1 MLKVGVGLA
10 GYVNICVQGAR
21 GTREYLFTNAFVDIG
36 LAAMSGAWRRSSG
49 YTPDI
54 LHLGSGRFER
64 DDHTATG
71 LVQQRHQVDLRRV
84 DTTTQVG
91 SDTLVVTD
99 KFTSDRTAKGTA
111 WVLREFGSSWTD
123 VSGLITYS
131 QLRDSQGTPT
141 EIQLDET
148 DTVTFTYY
156 FQYIYPIRYEGTM
169 QWESAG
175 EVGEVPYTF
184 ALGVGESPDLTRWTG
199 GALLNYRY
207 GITLYSG
214 EFGTGGEAAV
224 LLSYPFRFSEAA
236 AIGTWRSFYVRA
248 NQPDLSMGFTFSRP
262 LTKTN
267 TQTLEISVE
276 WELINATPVPVPEA

>member
-1 MLKVGVGLA
+1 MLKVGLGLA

-21 GTREYLFTNAFVDIG
+21 GTREYQFNNAFVDTA
-36 LAAMSGAWRRSSG
+36 LAAMSGAWRGAG

-54 LHLGSGRFER
+54 LHLGSGRFEE

-71 LVQQRHQVDLRRV
+71 LVQQRHRVQLRRV

-99 KFTSDRTAKGTA
+99 KFASDRTAKGTA
-111 WVLREFGSSWTD
+111 WVLREFGSTWTN
-123 VSGLITYS
+123 VKKLTTYA

-148 DTVTFTYY
+148 DSVTFTYY
-156 FQYIYPIRYEGTM
+156 FQYIYPIRCEGTI

-175 EVGEVPYTF
+175 VVEEVPYTF
-184 ALGVGESPDLTRWTG
+184 SLGVGESPDLTRWTG
-199 GALLNYRY
+199 GGLLNYLY

-214 EFGTGGEAAV
+214 EFGTGEGAAV
-224 LLSYPFRFSEAA
+224 LYGYPFRFSEAA
-236 AIGTWRSFYVRA
+236 AIGTWRSFYTHTYYL
-248 NQPDLSMGFTFSRP
+248 DLSMGFTFSRP